1 MRPDFSRRKAFHLA
15 ATAMAAATLLP
26 LPASAADA
34 WPTRPVRLVVG
45 FPGGSSPDLTARVLA
60 EPLSKVLGKPVV
72 VENRPGAGG
81 NVGAAAVAH
90 ANDDHT
96 FGLMINGNLTIAKIL
111 NPRAPYDPL
120 KDLQPVSL
128 IGTAPL
134 VLAAPAGNK
143 AATPAAFMAEARAGG
158 NKWNYGS
165 PGVGTIG
172 HLGMELL
179 KSQTGIRALHIPYPG
194 YAQVAQAMLAGD
206 LHMSMLPPALA
217 MTQARAGKLKVVGVT
232 SRGRSSLAPGVA
244 PLGLPNFELEIWNA
258 VAAPKKASAQSL
270 TTFSRALSDVMRQPA
285 VREKLMQQGWQPVGS
300 SAEALAARIQ
310 GETRALGDIIRRN
323 NIQPQ

>member
-1 MRPDFSRRKAFHLA
+1 MPCDSRRRTLA
-15 ATAMAAATLLP
+15 LACSALAAATLLP
-26 LPASAADA
+26 LSAQAANA
-34 WPTRPVRLVVG
+34 WPSRPVRLVVG
-45 FPGGSSPDLTARVLA
+45 FPGGSSPDLTARLLA
-60 EPLSKVLGKPVV
+60 EPLAKALGKPVV

-81 NVGAAAVAH
+81 NVGAAAVVN

-96 FGLMINGNLTIAKIL
+96 FGLMINGNLTIARIL

-134 VLAAPAGNK
+134 LLAAPASTT
-143 AATPAAFMAEARAGG
+143 ATTPAAFLQQARAGG
-158 NKWNYGS
+158 DKWNYGS

-179 KSQTGIRALHIPYPG
+179 KSQTGIRALHVPYPG

-217 MTQARAGKLKVVGVT
+217 LAQVKAGKLKAIGVT
-232 SRGRSSLAPGVA
+232 SRGRSSLAPGVP

-258 VAAPKKASAQSL
+258 VATSKKTSPQAVQ
-270 TTFSRALSDVMRQPA
+270 TFARALADVMRQPA
-285 VREKLMQQGWQPVGS
+285 IREKLMQQGWQPVGS
-300 SAEALAARIQ
+300 SAEGLASRIQ

-323 NIQPQ
+323 NIRPQ

>member
-1 MRPDFSRRKAFHLA
+1 MPCDSRRRTLA
-15 ATAMAAATLLP
+15 LACSALAAATLLP
-26 LPASAADA
+26 LSAQAANA
-34 WPTRPVRLVVG
+34 WPSRPVRLVVG
-45 FPGGSSPDLTARVLA
+45 FPGGSSPDLTARLLA
-60 EPLSKVLGKPVV
+60 EPLAKALGKPVV

-81 NVGAAAVAH
+81 NVGAAAVVN

-96 FGLMINGNLTIAKIL
+96 FGLMINGNLTIARIL

-134 VLAAPAGNK
+134 LLAAPASTT
-143 AATPAAFMAEARAGG
+143 ATTPAAFLQQARAGG
-158 NKWNYGS
+158 DKWNYGS

-179 KSQTGIRALHIPYPG
+179 KSQTGIRALHVPYPG

-217 MTQARAGKLKVVGVT
+217 LAQVKAGKLKAIGVT
-232 SRGRSSLAPGVA
+232 SRGRSSLALGVP

-258 VAAPKKASAQSL
+258 VATSKKTSPQAVQ
-270 TTFSRALSDVMRQPA
+270 TFARALADVMRQPA
-285 VREKLMQQGWQPVGS
+285 IREKLMQQGWQPVGS
-300 SAEALAARIQ
+300 SAEGLASRIQ

-323 NIQPQ
+323 NIRPQ